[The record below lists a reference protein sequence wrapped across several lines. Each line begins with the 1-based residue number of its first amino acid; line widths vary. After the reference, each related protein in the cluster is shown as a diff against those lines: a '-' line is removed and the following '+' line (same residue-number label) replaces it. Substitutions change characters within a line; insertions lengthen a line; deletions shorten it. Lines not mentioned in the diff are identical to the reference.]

1 MKFLKYEGITNMY
14 KKVFTLLAALVLIL
28 ILAGDIQLLKAQQ
41 WIGIRIDGELR
52 NYEIG
57 AVIKDSRTMIPIRF
71 IAEDPALQGQVNWN
85 QVKREARVKIKDREF
100 VFVAGSRYVYIDGK
114 QQLSDVA
121 PYIYNDRLFIPLRFL
136 AENLGAKVGWN
147 ASAQEVLIN
156 FHSSVKQQVW
166 AYYYYPA
173 KQELQEYGGLFTDL
187 VLRWFQT
194 NGQGDLSYEYRD
206 DYSGVLALA
215 KQKGLKTHASVV
227 LMGKEELHQLLSSE
241 KNRSKLIASL
251 KQQVKENGY
260 DGVNIDFE
268 LMYPSDASL
277 YTQFL
282 KELKTALGD
291 QTIVSAAVFARTA
304 NDKWATP
311 YDYPQIG
318 KIVDYLVV
326 MSYDY
331 SYPGSAPGP
340 IAPLWW
346 VENVAQY
353 LKTIIP
359 ADKILLG
366 MATYGY
372 DWADGLKTKAVT
384 QKTMQD
390 IQSRYKLTQGF
401 DYSSMSPYYTYYDS
415 QGKRHQIWLENQTS
429 LEQKYNVVVNNE
441 LAGMSFWR
449 IGTGF
454 YDLYK
459 VLEKMN

>member
-1 MKFLKYEGITNMY
+1 MN
-14 KKVFTLLAALVLIL
+14 KKILTLLAVLLLTL
-28 ILAGDIQLLKAQQ
+28 ILAGNTRLKAQQ
-41 WIGIRIDGELR
+41 SIGIRIDGDLR
-52 NYEIG
+52 DYEIG
-57 AVIKDSRTMIPIRF
+57 ALIKDSRTMVPIRF
-71 IAEDPALQGQVNWN
+71 LAEDSALKGQVAWDE
-85 QVKREARVKIKDREF
+85 VKREAKVIIKNHEF
-100 VFVAGSRYVYIDGK
+100 VFLPGSKYVYVDGK
-114 QQLSDVA
+114 KQFNDVA
-121 PYIYNDRLFIPLRFL
+121 PYIYNNRMFIPLRFL

-147 ASAQEVLIN
+147 SNSQEVLIN
-156 FHSSVKQQVW
+156 FNSSVKRVW

-173 KQELQEYGGLFTDL
+173 KEELQENAGLFTDL

-194 NGQGDLSYEYRD
+194 NGQGDLTYEYKD
-206 DYSGVLALA
+206 DYSGILALA
-215 KQKGLKTHASVV
+215 RQKGLKTHASVV

-251 KQQVKENGY
+251 KQQVNENGY

-268 LMYPSDASL
+268 LMYPSDAGL

-318 KIVDYLVV
+318 KIVDYVVV

-384 QKTMQD
+384 KKALND
-390 IQSRYKLTQGF
+390 IETRYKVTKQF
-401 DYSSMSPYYTYYDS
+401 DYQSMSPYYTYYDS
-415 QGKRHQIWLENQTS
+415 QGKKHQVWLENQES
-429 LEQKYNVVVNNE
+429 LENKYNVVVNNN

-454 YDLYK
+454 YDLYEVMK
-459 VLEKMN
+459 KMN